1 MILHLERK
9 FTAATEVFIAD
20 QINFQNEY
28 KNIVFTAKHLNN
40 LKINAEVFQ
49 SRPKW
54 PVNLKIISGKQI
66 QFFKTKFADQKP
78 DLIHGHFL
86 TDASYF
92 HPFTRKID
100 APKVCSA
107 YGYDVSRFPQ
117 YFWGFGEYYL
127 KRIFDSYNRFLA
139 MSDDMANDLVQLGCP
154 PYKIRIHY
162 HGINTD
168 LFRLNRNYDNS
179 DTFKILTIASLVPK
193 KGHLTVLKALVTLKQ
208 MLPKLN
214 VHYTI
219 VGKGVL
225 LESLQKFVTGNGLSG
240 NVEFKG
246 HVSHGEEFLE
256 ILRGAD
262 VFVHPSITDDA
273 GDKEGIPGTI
283 VQAMA
288 SGLPVIATRHAGIPE
303 IIRSN
308 WNGLLIKEKDD
319 QHLAELLNELSENS
333 VKRKLLGTNALSTA
347 VNELDVRIKTKHLI
361 NIYNTELGQ
370 ASPVLNL

>member
-28 KNIVFTAKHLNN
+28 KNIVFTVKHLNN

-49 SRPKW
+49 SAPKW
-54 PVNLKIISGKQI
+54 PINIKIINGRQTR
-66 QFFKTKFADQKP
+66 FLKTKFADQKP
-78 DLIHGHFL
+78 SLIHGHFL

-100 APKVCSA
+100 IPKVCSA

-117 YFWGFGEYYL
+117 YFWGFGEFYL
-127 KRIFDSYNRFLA
+127 RRIFDSYNRFLA
-139 MSDDMANDLVQLGCP
+139 MSDDMANDLVHLGCP
-154 PYKIRIHY
+154 HHKIRIHY

-168 LFRLNRNYDNS
+168 LFRLDRTYDNS
-179 DTFKILTIASLVPK
+179 DTFNILTIASLVPK
-193 KGHLTVLKALVTLKQ
+193 KGHLTVLKSLVTLKR

-225 LESLQKFVTGNGLSG
+225 LESLQKFVAENGLSD

-246 HVSHGEEFLE
+246 HISHGDEFLE
-256 ILRGAD
+256 ILKRAD
-262 VFVHPSITDDA
+262 VFVHPSVTDKA

-303 IIRSN
+303 VIRSN
-308 WNGLLIKEKDD
+308 WNGLLIKERDD
-319 QHLAELLNELSENS
+319 QHLAELLNDLSENRL
-333 VKRKLLGTNALSTA
+333 KRQVLGTNALSTA
-347 VNELDVRIKTKHLI
+347 VNELDVRIKTKQLI
-361 NIYNTELGQ
+361 NIYKKELGQ
-370 ASPVLNL
+370 S